1 MDRYV
6 VTFYLGLGIGVIGPA
21 FDISIGIWVPYSL
34 LFWASIESR
43 NRYPPDN
50 SNRSNLM
57 SDPGLY
63 DMTDR

>member
-34 LFWASIESR
+34 LFGASIESR
-43 NRYPPDN
+43 NRFYCPFDIID
-50 SNRSNLM
+50 SKASSR
-57 SDPGLY
+57 
-63 DMTDR
+63 